1 MKKILITGAA
11 GFIGSNLSNKIEKS
25 NLNWDIT
32 LVDNLSSGK
41 IEFLDSCLH
50 EKLII
55 SDFSAENILNKI
67 KNKEFDYVFHLAAKP
82 AVGYSVEY
90 PYESNNENVD
100 KTLKLLEACRENIKK
115 FIFSSSSAIY
125 GDIKALPIFENN
137 EKNPNSPYGLQK
149 YIIEQYLTIFKKL
162 YNFNFIGL
170 RYFNVYG
177 RNNLGNSA
185 YSTAVSAWL
194 YAIKNNI
201 ELRFDGDGEQSR
213 DMCHVDD
220 IVNANI
226 LAAVSDCNEGFFNVG
241 TGKSITNNEILEL
254 LKLKFNNIK
263 IKQAPAR
270 HGDVK
275 HTLADIKLTEEY
287 LDYLPEIK
295 FEDGLNDTIEWFMNT
310 KLI

>member
-11 GFIGSNLSNKIEKS
+11 GFIGSNLSNQIKKQYP
-25 NLNWDIT
+25 NYDLV

-41 IEFLDSCLH
+41 LEFLNEHLRND
-50 EKLII
+50 LII
-55 SDFSAENILNKI
+55 SDFCGEEIINRI
-67 KNKEFDYVFHLAAKP
+67 KNKEFKFVFHLAAKP
-82 AVGYSVEY
+82 AVGYSVEF
-90 PYESNNENVD
+90 PYETNDENVT
-100 KTLKLLEACRENIKK
+100 KTLKLLDACKDNIDK

-125 GDIKALPIFENN
+125 GDVNSLPIIESDN
-137 EKNPNSPYGLQK
+137 KNPNSPYGLQK
-149 YIIEQYLTIFKKL
+149 FIIEQYLTIFKKL
-162 YNFNFIGL
+162 YDFNFVAL

-194 YAIKNNI
+194 YAIKNNL
-201 ELRFDGDGEQSR
+201 ELRFDGDGTQSR

-226 LAAVSDCNEGFFNVG
+226 LAAHSNCNEGFFNIG
-241 TGKSITNNEILEL
+241 TGKNITNNEIMNL
-254 LKLKFNNIK
+254 LKSKFKNLK
-263 IKQAPAR
+263 IKFAPER

-275 HTLADIKLTEEY
+275 HTLASIRLAEENI
-287 LDYLPEIK
+287 DYFSK
-295 FEDGLNDTIEWFMNT
+295 VSFEEGLNDTIEWFMNT